1 MLDHFT
7 DTRSVGG
14 WYLILFSVACQHSS
28 CRLRRLGPKM
38 NRHLV
43 PSSTVSDRLE
53 SLSTSD
59 GRYVILAIDHG
70 RSLLSL
76 LGHDE
81 SDDGPMREAKAEV
94 LELLA
99 THCTAVLIDVRL
111 ARTIGTLWRRPDEVQ
126 LIVGLDDFDYDDVI
140 FPPPSVPSRELL
152 REVRLA
158 GATAAKIVLYYDPD
172 TSDAAAR
179 CGVVAQIAER
189 CHAEGLPLLVEP
201 LPIPIAE
208 RDDRDPWPVAEVARR
223 VSKTGADILK
233 LPLTLGSQTA
243 DLAADITK
251 AAAGT
256 PWILLSSGAP
266 YSEFLETLHLALLGG
281 AAGFAAG
288 RSIWSDL
295 IVDVTNET
303 ARLEASQRLEGAAL
317 LTRSQRRAKL
327 S

>member
-1 MLDHFT
+1 
-7 DTRSVGG
+7 
-14 WYLILFSVACQHSS
+14 
-28 CRLRRLGPKM
+28 M
-38 NRHLV
+38 NRHLG
-43 PSSTVSDRLE
+43 PSSTVSDRLA
-53 SLSTSD
+53 SLSTND

-81 SDDGPMREAKAEV
+81 SDDGPMREAKAAV
-94 LELLA
+94 LGLLG
-99 THCTAVLIDVRL
+99 THCTAVLIDARL
-111 ARTIGTLWRRPDEVQ
+111 ARTIGTLWRRPDGVQ
-126 LIVGLDDFDYDDVI
+126 LIVGLDEFDYDDVA

-172 TSDAAAR
+172 SSDAASR
-179 CGVVAQIAER
+179 CDVVAHITER

-201 LPIPIAE
+201 LPIPAAE
-208 RDDRDPWPVAEVARR
+208 RDDGDQWPVAEVARR

-233 LPLTLGSQTA
+233 LPMTLGSHTA

-251 AAAGT
+251 SAAGT

-266 YSEFLETLHLALLGG
+266 YSEFLETLRVALLGG

-295 IVDVTNET
+295 IVDVTNED
-303 ARLEASQRLEGAAL
+303 ARREASHRLEGAAL
-317 LTRSQRRAKL
+317 LTRSIGSANL
-327 S
+327 A